1 MLKHI
6 VALIVLA
13 IVVILATPQVHALLE
28 ALVAGH
34 DWIADTLKAVFS
46 GGRTGSL
53 LRDLIASLTIPLLVG
68 FIPAGL
74 YWLARRS
81 FFPYFMTFVWVTW
94 LVQTSA
100 LIMVYKAATAS

>member
-13 IVVILATPQVHALLE
+13 VLVILATPQVHTALT
-28 ALVAGH
+28 ALVSAH

-46 GGRTGSL
+46 GGRTGNL
-53 LRDLIASLTIPLLVG
+53 LRALIASLTIPLLVG

-94 LVQTSA
+94 LIQTSA
-100 LIMVYKAATAS
+100 LVVLYKAAAV